1 MSTVFITGPT
11 GCIGAA
17 TIASLVADGV
27 DRIVGFS
34 RNEDWS
40 RIDEA
45 CRPHVR
51 LVTGDIT
58 DAGQVREAILDSQP
72 DRIIHLAAYQTPDCQ
87 ANPFGGFDVNVT
99 GSMNVFRA
107 AAELG
112 SSLQRFVFASSAAVY
127 GARSIY
133 PADRVEASAPF
144 QPPNLY
150 GYWKVAGEGMAQ
162 AFHLETG
169 VSTVSLRL
177 ATTYGPGRDR
187 GLTSAPT
194 TAIKSVVRGV
204 PHLMPYEGREHYH
217 YVSDVGA
224 GFGQAAIDE
233 FEGCEAF
240 NLRGQ
245 TVEVREFL
253 SLLTELAPADRPADV
268 GIANDASVM
277 PFVCDLDDRAT
288 LQAFPRMPLTSLK
301 TGISQ
306 SIERF
311 QQIGLSNSPAARDAD
326 AD

>member
-1 MSTVFITGPT
+1 MTTVFLSGPT

-17 TIASLVADGV
+17 TIARLFDDGV
-27 DRIVGFS
+27 DRVVGFS
-34 RNEDWS
+34 RNQDWS
-40 RIDEA
+40 RIDA
-45 CRPHVR
+45 RCRSRVT

-58 DAGQVREAILDSQP
+58 DAQQVREAVLECRP

-112 SSLQRFVFASSAAVY
+112 DSLQRFVFASSAAVY
-127 GARSIY
+127 GSRSIY
-133 PADRVEASAPF
+133 PAETVDAAAPF

-194 TAIKSVVRGV
+194 TALKSAVLDV
-204 PHLMPYEGREHYH
+204 PFRMPYQGREHYH
-217 YVSDVGA
+217 FVGDVGA
-224 GFGQAAIDE
+224 GFAQAAIDD
-233 FEGCEAF
+233 FAGCDAF

-245 TVEVREFL
+245 TVEVRDFVAL
-253 SLLTELAPADRPADV
+253 VSQLAGGADV
-268 GIANDASVM
+268 GIAADASVM
-277 PFVCDLDDRAT
+277 PFVCDLDDVKT
-288 LQAFPRMPLTSLK
+288 VQAFPRMPLTSLQD
-301 TGISQ
+301 GVAESIS
-306 SIERF
+306 RF
-311 QQIGLSNSPAARDAD
+311 REMAD
-326 AD
+326 AGTLTESDVV